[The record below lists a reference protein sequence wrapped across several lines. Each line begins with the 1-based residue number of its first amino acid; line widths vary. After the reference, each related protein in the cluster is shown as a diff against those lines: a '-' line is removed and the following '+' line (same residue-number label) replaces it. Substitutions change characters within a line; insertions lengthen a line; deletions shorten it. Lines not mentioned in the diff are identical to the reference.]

1 MLRKMPVLQSSVQG
15 THGAQGVWKSLADQR
30 FHCIWVQF
38 AWISSRKAS
47 QSPDFGGLKETAR
60 ATPGPSGVTLASTC
74 CRLPQHSP
82 LQPWGPHL
90 LGSRDVTP
98 LTSDWPR
105 GKKFWNVFLVCP
117 MIGTCWHISHNLDRW
132 GFFVWL
138 VGWLVDFLP
147 LFLFFIYSN
156 KIYM

>member
-1 MLRKMPVLQSSVQG
+1 MPVLKSSVQG

-38 AWISSRKAS
+38 AWISLRKAS

-82 LQPWGPHL
+82 LQPWGPRL
-90 LGSRDVTP
+90 SGSRDVTP
-98 LTSDWPR
+98 LMSDWPK
-105 GKKFWNVFLVCP
+105 GKKFYIFFLFCSIFGSGVYRLITSLGAVVC
-117 MIGTCWHISHNLDRW
+117 G
-132 GFFVWL
+132 L
-138 VGWLVDFLP
+138 VLGSFLP
-147 LFLFFIYSN
+147 FFLFFIYSTWFT
-156 KIYM
+156 